1 MIEIRLV
8 IEIGDETIELK
19 QGTSFVHP
27 GDAIDAARAMLVQ
40 INDDARQ
47 WFAARD
53 RPPAGRARP
62 IRDNPQA

>member
-27 GDAIDAARAMLVQ
+27 GDAIGTARAMLTR
-40 INDDARQ
+40 IDADAER

-53 RPPAGRARP
+53 RPPDPRARP